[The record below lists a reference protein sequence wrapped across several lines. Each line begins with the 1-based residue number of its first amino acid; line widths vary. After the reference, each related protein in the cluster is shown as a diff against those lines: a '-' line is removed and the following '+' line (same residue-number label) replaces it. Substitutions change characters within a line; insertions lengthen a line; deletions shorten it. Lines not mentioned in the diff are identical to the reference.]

1 MKLVAPHRS
10 LRQKS
15 ILQFPFQ
22 LPRPSCDAPIGLA
35 ASDRRTGMG
44 LHHLPLVFP
53 ACGLFRR
60 KTRTGTVPAAIR
72 SFDKENEHELHHE

>member
-22 LPRPSCDAPIGLA
+22 LPRPSCDAPIGPA
-35 ASDRRTGMG
+35 ASDRRTGMS
-44 LHHLPLVFP
+44 LHNLPLVSP
-53 ACGLFRR
+53 LAVCSEARLAPERS
-60 KTRTGTVPAAIR
+60 PAAIR
-72 SFDKENEHELHHE
+72 SFDQENEHELHRE